1 MIVASTTHDSG
12 EVGRV
17 QEDARVL
24 QRAAL
29 DGFLRQT
36 ERKALRM
43 AELAT
48 RNIDDALELVQDAM
62 LGFVRHYADKPAA
75 DWPPLFYKVLDSRL
89 LDFHRRR
96 QVRSRWMVFF
106 SDSRRSPM
114 AVDEADVVQSVPDHG
129 SEPPLRQLEG
139 KQAMADLQRALG
151 GLPDRQRQAF
161 LLRHWEGF
169 DGATTARIMG
179 CSEGS
184 VKTHLSRAL
193 HTLRQRLENHQ

>member
-1 MIVASTTHDSG
+1 MIVASVMQRTG
-12 EVGRV
+12 EAGRV
-17 QEDARVL
+17 REDARVL

-29 DGFLRQT
+29 DGFLRQI

-48 RNIDDALELVQDAM
+48 RNVDDALELVQEAM
-62 LGFVRHYADKPAA
+62 LGFVRHYADKPQG

-106 SDSRRSPM
+106 SDNRR
-114 AVDEADVVQSVPDHG
+114 AATEVDEVDALQAAPDHEG
-129 SEPPLRQLEG
+129 ARPPQQLEG
-139 KQAMADLQRALG
+139 SQAMADLQQALG
-151 GLPDRQRQAF
+151 QLPDRQRQAF

-169 DGATTARIMG
+169 DSSTTARIMG

-193 HTLRQRLENHQ
+193 HALRQRLEDHR

>member
-1 MIVASTTHDSG
+1 MIVASAAQGTG

-17 QEDARVL
+17 REDARVL

-29 DGFLRQT
+29 DGFLRQI

-48 RNIDDALELVQDAM
+48 RNVDDALELVQDAM
-62 LGFVRHYADKPAA
+62 LGFVRHYADKPQT
-75 DWPPLFYKVLDSRL
+75 DWSPLFYKVLDSRL

-96 QVRSRWMVFF
+96 QVRNRWMVYF
-106 SDSRRSPM
+106 SDNRRP
-114 AVDEADVVQSVPDHG
+114 ATVEDEADPLQAVPDLDG
-129 SEPPLRQLEG
+129 AQPLQRLEG
-139 KQAMADLQRALG
+139 SQAMADLQQALG
-151 GLPDRQRQAF
+151 QLPDRQRQAF

-179 CSEGS
+179 CTEGS
-184 VKTHLSRAL
+184 VKTHLSRAM
-193 HTLRQRLENHQ
+193 HALRQRLENHR